1 MLKHSFKY
9 QGVIFSIDMPERIMY
24 ISGDSATGK
33 GLFTFAQQYD
43 SYCREHVFVVNFR
56 NYLQVISNMQ
66 LIQDNAEMLYILD
79 NYDLYAD
86 KLHDI
91 LKTYSKANFL
101 IVTKNYSLIKDICK
115 TIDFLKV
122 FRTESEVRICRR
134 SRK

>member
-24 ISGDSATGK
+24 ISDNSATGK

-43 SYCREHVFVVNFR
+43 SYCREHVLVVNYR
-56 NYLQVISNMQ
+56 NYLQIISNMQ

-79 NYDLYAD
+79 NYELYSD
-86 KLHDI
+86 KIYDI

-101 IVTKNYSLIKDICK
+101 IVTKNYSLIKDVCK
-115 TIDFLKV
+115 PSNFLKV
-122 FRTESEVRICRR
+122 FRTESEVCICRR
-134 SRK
+134 R